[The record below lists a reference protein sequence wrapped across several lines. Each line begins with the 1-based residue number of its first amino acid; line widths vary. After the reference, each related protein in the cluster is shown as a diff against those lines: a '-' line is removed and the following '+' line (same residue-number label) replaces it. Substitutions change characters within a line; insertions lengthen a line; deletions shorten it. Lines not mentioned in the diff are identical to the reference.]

1 MSQKFCKKY
10 FKVYQVFMCL
20 IILNILKYVSW
31 DICPKKTQ
39 SEKYTKSLPK
49 SLCVKLT
56 RYSETF
62 LNYIKSLEQNVL
74 ILQFCID

>member
-31 DICPKKTQ
+31 DICPKKLNQ
-39 SEKYTKSLPK
+39 KNIPSLYQ
-49 SLCVKLT
+49 SLCV
-56 RYSETF
+56 S
-62 LNYIKSLEQNVL
+62 N
-74 ILQFCID
+74 